1 MDAVSTAEK
10 QHKSELGK
18 AMAAIKVNVNLAYIA
33 TEFDDV
39 MKIAIFKLVYRCQY
53 INIWT
58 GLEGKGRKGK
68 ERDCGR
74 DCGREGKGGGKGK
87 VGGSKITVR

>member
-18 AMAAIKVNVNLAYIA
+18 AMAAIKVNNLAYIA

-53 INIWT
+53 INI
-58 GLEGKGRKGK
+58 
-68 ERDCGR
+68 
-74 DCGREGKGGGKGK
+74 
-87 VGGSKITVR
+87 

>member
-53 INIWT
+53 INI
-58 GLEGKGRKGK
+58 
-68 ERDCGR
+68 
-74 DCGREGKGGGKGK
+74 
-87 VGGSKITVR
+87 

>member
-68 ERDCGR
+68 GLWKGLWKGRER
-74 DCGREGKGGGKGK
+74 GREGKGGRK
-87 VGGSKITVR
+87 